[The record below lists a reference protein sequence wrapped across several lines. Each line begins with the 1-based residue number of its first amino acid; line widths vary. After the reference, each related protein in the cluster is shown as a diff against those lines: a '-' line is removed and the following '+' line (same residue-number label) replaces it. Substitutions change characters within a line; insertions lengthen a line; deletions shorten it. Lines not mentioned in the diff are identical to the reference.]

1 MGDEQGGLAP
11 GHPAVLPVDVLLGDG
26 VQGGGGLV
34 QHQDGPVLVQGPGQH
49 QPLGLAAGQLHAVL
63 KDLAADGGGHP
74 LGQGHDLFRQT
85 GLVQAGHDPAGV
97 NALHPLGHVFRH
109 AGLQHGEVLKHGGEQ
124 LIIGTAVIA
133 ADVLPVEE
141 HPALGGVQKAADQPH
156 QGGLAGTVEA
166 HNGQLFSGMNGQ
178 IDVVK
183 GVLLRLG
190 VAEGHILQ
198 TDLAGGG
205 QVPGQRLPVFK
216 PEQLRVLPIFPHRGE
231 VQALPVELV
240 EHVQDAGDP
249 LGEAAGGGEVEQ
261 ELRRAH
267 AAGQGEPQEVGVG
280 CAVAD
285 EGQQQVGQVD
295 PQVHR
300 LPPAEKGPEQGHG
313 LAPHVVYPGPQ
324 AEHADV
330 LGVGAAG
337 GGLADIAHLLDGP
350 GGLLPVPVAP
360 PADLLVHKIPH
371 RGGDGDD
378 AEQDGVQAGENGQV
392 GGKAQQVGED
402 GGPGGPDVLGGVVI
416 AAAGIHGLVLQF
428 GEPGVHQVGVGGPG
442 SLQAQL
448 AGQPH
453 ADMDPAEQ
461 GVGVQIPLQAGQEQ
475 QEQGKSGDGEKQGLQ
490 GRGLL
495 HPGNHRR
502 GNEQLG
508 HGLGGGDHRQRDAQ
522 ENHAGAAAPGGGEH
536 EAGVLPH
543 VVGGFLLLFHVGHLW
558 YHSTKKIVPRSFWG
572 RIVTPGGRIA
582 ALTPGGAESRW

>member
-11 GHPAVLPVDVLLGDG
+11 GHPAVLSINVLLGDG

-124 LIIGTAVIA
+124 RIIGPAVIA

-141 HPALGGVQKAADQPH
+141 NPALGGVQKAADQPH
-156 QGGLAGTVEA
+156 QGGLAGAVEA
-166 HNGQLFSGMNGQ
+166 HNGQLFPGVDGQ
-178 IDVVK
+178 IDMAE
-183 GVLLRLG
+183 GVRVRLG
-190 VAEGHILQ
+190 VPEGHVLQ
-198 TDLAGGG
+198 ADLAGGG
-205 QVPGQRLPVFK
+205 QVPGQRFSVLK
-216 PEQLRVLPIFPHRGE
+216 PEGLRVVQKFPHHGD

-240 EHVQDAGDP
+240 EHVQNAGDP

-261 ELRRAH
+261 EFRGAH

-280 CAVAD
+280 RAVAD
-285 EGQQQVGQVD
+285 QGQQQVGQVD

-300 LPPAEKGPEQGHG
+300 LPPAEKGAVQGHG
-313 LAPHVVYPGPQ
+313 LAPHLIHPWPQ

-337 GGLADIAHLLDGP
+337 GGLADIAHLLDGL
-350 GGLLPVPVAP
+350 GRLLTVPVAP
-360 PADLLVHKIPH
+360 PADLLVHKIP
-371 RGGDGDD
+371 RCGGDGDD
-378 AEQDGVQAGENGQV
+378 AEQKRMQAGENGQID
-392 GGKAQQVGED
+392 GKAQQVGED
-402 GGPGGPDVLGGVVI
+402 SRPGGPDVLCGVVI

-442 SLQAQL
+442 SLQAKL
-448 AGQPH
+448 AG
-453 ADMDPAEQ
+453 
-461 GVGVQIPLQAGQEQ
+461 
-475 QEQGKSGDGEKQGLQ
+475 
-490 GRGLL
+490 
-495 HPGNHRR
+495 
-502 GNEQLG
+502 
-508 HGLGGGDHRQRDAQ
+508 
-522 ENHAGAAAPGGGEH
+522 
-536 EAGVLPH
+536 
-543 VVGGFLLLFHVGHLW
+543 
-558 YHSTKKIVPRSFWG
+558 
-572 RIVTPGGRIA
+572 
-582 ALTPGGAESRW
+582 